1 MSTTPLPNPTNVD
14 AVRVWLANRRP
25 DVDAVRTWAHRLLA
39 DIAPVPALGSAE
51 WLALTE
57 CDPRKLAAAARPA
70 LAYLIEST
78 PDAIA
83 ARLRDELDWFATEWR
98 RAHKEASAE
107 VSRARTDLGYGIGPS
122 HAELVRRRQ
131 LTSTAPCQACGAVV
145 VLAHPLPEEFAVRLP
160 DLSWVRCAGCPQSV
174 PLAVQGRDAA

>member
-1 MSTTPLPNPTNVD
+1 M
-14 AVRVWLANRRP
+14 
-25 DVDAVRTWAHRLLA
+25 
-39 DIAPVPALGSAE
+39 PALGTPE
-51 WLALTE
+51 WLALAE
-57 CDPRKLAAAARPA
+57 RDPRKLAAALRPA

-107 VSRARTDLGYGIGPS
+107 ISRARTDLGYGVGPS

-131 LTSTAPCQACGAVV
+131 LTSTAPCGACGTTVTLV
-145 VLAHPLPEEFAVRLP
+145 HPLPAEYAARLP
-160 DLSWVRCAGCPQSV
+160 DLSWVRCSDCPRAAR
-174 PLAVQGRDAA
+174 LATAPRRDAA